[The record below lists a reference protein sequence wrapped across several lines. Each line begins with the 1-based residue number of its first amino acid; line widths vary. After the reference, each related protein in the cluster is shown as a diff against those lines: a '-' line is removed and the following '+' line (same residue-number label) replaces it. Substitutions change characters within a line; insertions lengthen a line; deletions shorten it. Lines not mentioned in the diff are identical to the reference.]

1 VERIPHMRKRRSKL
15 RKKSHKFQ
23 DNIMMKKNLKTRIRR
38 GSHVY
43 SAKASM
49 EAPPII
55 SSNML
60 TWTIKKTYKG
70 YKA

>member
-1 VERIPHMRKRRSKL
+1 
-15 RKKSHKFQ
+15 
-23 DNIMMKKNLKTRIRR
+23 MMKKNLKTRIRR

-70 YKA
+70 YKT